1 MITDKTK
8 QLGEEKINKLLY
20 KLSIPAIIGMLVMA
34 LYSVADTIF
43 IGLGAGSMAI
53 AGVSVVFP
61 IQMLITTFGQ
71 TIGVGGSSIISRSL
85 GANDLQKSNL
95 TLGNIL
101 ILILFLSGIGMILSY
116 LLIDEI
122 LIIFGAKGEIFNF
135 AYDYFKIL
143 LPGLFFL
150 NIAMAL
156 NSVIRAEGNPKYAM
170 IPMLISALI
179 NLILDPIFIFSFGWG
194 VKGAAWASVIAQMMT
209 FLYFIYYFSSG
220 KSTLKIKL
228 EFLKIDLNI
237 VKDTIAIGSSSFIRH
252 GASSIVAAVLNN
264 SLILYHSELAVA
276 AFGIIYRIL
285 MLVFMPMFGLAQG
298 FMPITGYNF
307 GAGSF
312 KRVTEV
318 LKLST
323 INALGFGFICT
334 IIILLFPQN
343 IAQMFTDDQNLIEL
357 TSRCIKISVIMLP
370 LVGFQVIGTAYFQAI
385 GKAKPSIFLAV
396 LRQILLF
403 IPLLV
408 ILPQFYSFD
417 GILYAFPLSDLL
429 ASIITFIMILPEVNK
444 LYSKKPSL

>member
-1 MITDKTK
+1 MKTDKTRR
-8 QLGEEKINKLLY
+8 LGEENINILLF
-20 KLSIPAIIGMLVMA
+20 KLSLPAIIGMLVMA
-34 LYSVADTIF
+34 LYSIADTIF

-85 GANDLQKSNL
+85 GSGELEKSNL
-95 TLGNIL
+95 TLGNIIML
-101 ILILFLSGIGMILSY
+101 IIILSALGMGFSY

-122 LIIFGAKGEIFNF
+122 LIIFGAKGEIF
-135 AYDYFKIL
+135 AYAHEYFFIL

-156 NSVIRAEGNPKYAM
+156 NNVIRAEGNSKYAM

-194 VKGAAWASVIAQMMT
+194 VKGAALASVFAQVIA
-209 FLYFIYYFSSG
+209 FIFFIYYFGSG
-220 KSTLKIKL
+220 KSTLKIRFKY
-228 EFLKIDLNI
+228 FKFNYSI
-237 VKDTIAIGSSSFIRH
+237 VKEIIAIGSSSFIRH

-264 SLILYHSELAVA
+264 SLIVYHSELAVA

-285 MLVFMPMFGLAQG
+285 MVAFMPMFGLAQG

-307 GAGSF
+307 GAKSYN
-312 KRVTEV
+312 RV
-318 LKLST
+318 KDAIKSST
-323 INALGFGFICT
+323 IAAIGFGSLCT
-334 IIILLFPQN
+334 GLIFLFPTF
-343 IAQMFTDDQNLIEL
+343 IAQMFTDDPELVEL
-357 TSRCIKISVIMLP
+357 TTKCIKVAIIMLP

-403 IPLLV
+403 IPMVL
-408 ILPQFYSFD
+408 ILPRFFNFE
-417 GILYAFPLSDLL
+417 GILYAFPLSDFL
-429 ASIITFIMILPEVNK
+429 ASVITFGMIIPEINK
-444 LYSKKPSL
+444 LLSEKA